1 MAGNTIGNGR
11 QGAWSVD
18 NYGDYYYDSNNN
30 KTDKISFS
38 FNVNGI
44 DAFQN
49 ASQLAFSWAMSCAN
63 DVVDGVVSVNRPT
76 SVPEP
81 ATLILMLIALGIMA
95 KSRKTKADK
104 FSA

>member
-1 MAGNTIGNGR
+1 M
-11 QGAWSVD
+11 
-18 NYGDYYYDSNNN
+18 
-30 KTDKISFS
+30 ISFS

-81 ATLILMLIALGIMA
+81 ATVLLMLAAFGFMA
-95 KSRKTKADK
+95 KSRKTNTAAKVK
-104 FSA
+104 NFSA